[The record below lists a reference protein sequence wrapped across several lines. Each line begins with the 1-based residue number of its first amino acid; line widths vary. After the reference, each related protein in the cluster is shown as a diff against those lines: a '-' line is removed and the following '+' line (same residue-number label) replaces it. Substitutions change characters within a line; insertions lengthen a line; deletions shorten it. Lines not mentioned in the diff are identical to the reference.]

1 MDMTAATAAVG
12 ECFALADKVDLAVQA
27 ATKLG
32 PGDRV
37 KIVASDFYGG
47 HWLIQAKGAAAE
59 RRDFKRPKDV
69 LTDALRWLTN
79 PKAYARQGAKGN

>member
-1 MDMTAATAAVG
+1 MPSPGEASVCLGAGRDAT
-12 ECFALADKVDLAVQA
+12 
-27 ATKLG
+27 
-32 PGDRV
+32 
-37 KIVASDFYGG
+37 
-47 HWLIQAKGAAAE
+47 AAAE